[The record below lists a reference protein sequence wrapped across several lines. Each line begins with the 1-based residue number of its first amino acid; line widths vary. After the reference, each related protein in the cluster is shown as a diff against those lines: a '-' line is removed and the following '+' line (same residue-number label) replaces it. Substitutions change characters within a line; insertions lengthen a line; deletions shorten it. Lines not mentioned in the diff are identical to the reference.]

1 MELDELTLYI
11 GNKLLEM
18 SASDVELLQ
27 VEQKSKLVKRLVLC
41 TASDCFHAKNLASM
55 LKEDLKNSARCY
67 HTDGIFKGDWI
78 VLDFDEIV
86 VHIFTKETRQKFN
99 IEKLYKDAKNFVEL
113 K

>member
-27 VEQKSKLVKRLVLC
+27 VEQKSKLAKRMVMC
-41 TASDCFHAKNLASM
+41 TASDCFHAKDLANK
-55 LKEDLKNSARCY
+55 LKESVDNITRCF
-67 HTDGIFKGDWI
+67 HMDGIIKGDWI
-78 VLDFDEIV
+78 VMDFDDVV
-86 VHIFTKETRQKFN
+86 VHIFTKGTRQKFN

>member
-41 TASDCFHAKNLASM
+41 TANDCVHAKKLATDLKENVKDFARCFHM
-55 LKEDLKNSARCY
+55 
-67 HTDGIFKGDWI
+67 DGIFKGDWV
-78 VLDFDEIV
+78 VLDFDEII
-86 VHIFTKETRQKFN
+86 VHIFTKETRQKFS